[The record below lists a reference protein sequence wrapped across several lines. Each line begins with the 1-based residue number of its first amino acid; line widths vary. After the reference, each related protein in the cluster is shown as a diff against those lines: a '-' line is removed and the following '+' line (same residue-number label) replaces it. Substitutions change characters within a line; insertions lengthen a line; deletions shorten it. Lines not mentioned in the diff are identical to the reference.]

1 MELNS
6 EEMKYYLEL
15 KNYITERHELM
26 IMYYSKIE
34 VGERLEKELSEI
46 KKKID
51 MLDKKITAWTPH
63 KK

>member
-1 MELNS
+1 MQLNS